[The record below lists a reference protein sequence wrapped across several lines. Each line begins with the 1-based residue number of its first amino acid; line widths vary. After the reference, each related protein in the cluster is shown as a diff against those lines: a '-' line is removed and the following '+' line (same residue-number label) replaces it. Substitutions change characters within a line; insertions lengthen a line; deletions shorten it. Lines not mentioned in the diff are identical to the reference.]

1 MTHGI
6 FNRSENR
13 LQAFSLW
20 MACVALM
27 FLTLSV
33 PCCAQ
38 QVKELPKDHGITGKQ
53 PEIYWHDADISL
65 DLDASTKDWSVVV
78 QRGSNP
84 AERAP
89 LPDLLEQVYAI
100 HRAAPNHAVLLA
112 DLSAGAKFVGVIGLS
127 PAKMLDSFWSSAD
140 PSLSPNNRYVLFV
153 RFYPMHGADNYD
165 DQYRLYDVLG
175 TRASNWPNRPAQ
187 DGPPNMPANYDD
199 TLAGVP
205 VYPLKTGELG
215 RENTNIEDGQVHQRA
230 SQFIWAA
237 DSSKVVFADAQGGV
251 ISLVVVSVPTV
262 LGSNPQTMVY
272 PLAGTENVCPGPSE
286 AECNIFN
293 VRSLAWDG
301 ESIRAALMIRPN
313 HAKAI
318 EKDLTIPLS
327 KFVPAGK

>member
-1 MTHGI
+1 MTQGI
-6 FNRSENR
+6 FNRCENR

-27 FLTLSV
+27 LLTPSV
-33 PCCAQ
+33 LCCAQ
-38 QVKELPKDHGITGKQ
+38 QVKELPTNHGITGKQ
-53 PEIYWHDADISL
+53 PDIYWHDADISL

-78 QRGSNP
+78 QQGTNP
-84 AERAP
+84 VERAP

-100 HRAAPNHAVLLA
+100 HRAAPNRAVLLA
-112 DLSAGAKFVGVIGLS
+112 DLSAGAKFIGIIGTS
-127 PAKMLDSFWSSAD
+127 PAKLLDSFWSSAG
-140 PSLSPNNRYVLFV
+140 PSLSPDNRYVLFV
-153 RFYPMHGADNYD
+153 RFYPMHGADNYE

-175 TRASNWPNRPAQ
+175 TRASNWPERPAQ
-187 DGPPNMPANYDD
+187 DGPPTEPINYDS

-205 VYPLKTGELG
+205 VYPLKAGELG

-230 SQFIWAA
+230 SEFIWSA
-237 DSSKVVFADAQGGV
+237 DSSKVVFADVQGGV
-251 ISLVVVSVPTV
+251 ISLVVVSMPTAA
-262 LGSNPQTMVY
+262 GGKPQTVVY
-272 PLAGTENVCPGPSE
+272 PLAGTENVCLGTSE

-327 KFVPAGK
+327 KFVLVGK